1 MDFAIFAVVAILS
14 HFISA
19 GIVGILQ
26 TRFVRLQNLGGV
38 LSVVLFFGI
47 YFSGVGI
54 YNHYNKSANLQ
65 ITANKLTKQ
74 IVEQNK
80 LTFLRSEVIA
90 NNDTTLVEKVF
101 TKELST
107 FECTSVLKDELVS
120 TSCKQIFKFGQV

>member
-1 MDFAIFAVVAILS
+1 MKLGLVCISEILKKKDKS
-14 HFISA
+14 LAFKTMTRKRFSELDRQLA
-19 GIVGILQ
+19 LKELSSRILH
-26 TRFVRLQNLGGV
+26 NC
-38 LSVVLFFGI
+38 
-47 YFSGVGI
+47 
-54 YNHYNKSANLQ
+54 
-65 ITANKLTKQ
+65 KLTKQ